1 MKRLTHAWRYLTSAA
16 ILATLGIAILVQIVR
31 IQGSPEVAGV
41 IDQGNYVWK
50 DFYPPRG
57 EIYDRNGNLLAGNK
71 TVYEVG
77 LDMTAKP
84 DMQTVMLAL
93 QMSGFDLNE
102 VNYRISQVPNAQ
114 YVVLDDFVS
123 AEKADQLMALQK
135 VAHCDPTGKN
145 LDAIYFKAH
154 YGRS

>member
-1 MKRLTHAWRYLTSAA
+1 MKRLPHAWRYITSTL
-16 ILATLGIAILVQIVR
+16 ILAAMGIAILVQIVR

-84 DMQTVMLAL
+84 DMPTVMLASKC
-93 QMSGFDLNE
+93 QASTSTKSITGFPKCP
-102 VNYRISQVPNAQ
+102 VPN
-114 YVVLDDFVS
+114 
-123 AEKADQLMALQK
+123 
-135 VAHCDPTGKN
+135 T
-145 LDAIYFKAH
+145 
-154 YGRS
+154 